1 MAYFC
6 FLIFFEAF
14 FLDLIHSPRFCF
26 DLVDIFDVGGMIL
39 LEGDIVLTVGV
50 AADSSFVAVLARGD
64 RFFHDSPKEKAT
76 HPKGRLFV
84 LN

>member
-14 FLDLIHSPRFCF
+14 FLDLIHSPILRPYIVDMF
-26 DLVDIFDVGGMIL
+26 DIVGVIL
-39 LEGDIVLTVGV
+39 LEDDIVLTVGV
-50 AADSSFVAVLARGD
+50 AAESSFVAVLARWY

-76 HPKGRLFV
+76 HPKGRLFIFD
-84 LN
+84 